1 MSKFNKYIIKL
12 FIKYTVSVQLFV
24 AIISLIANTFQ
35 HTKMLSE
42 YNITFTT
49 LIVYDMM
56 KIPYL
61 LYITMPMTI
70 VISTMLV
77 MVVLMKNNE
86 LLAYVS
92 LGGKVRNLA
101 IQFLISGVLISGLL
115 YVSADI
121 INPKTMLER
130 ERYSLEHIKKK
141 PFSISGTLS
150 DMWLKESDSNFVNI
164 TLMDPLRMELHD
176 ITEYHLDD
184 SFRVDSIVT
193 YDTAIFKE
201 NQWVLTNVK
210 EYGMSPVP
218 LLKEQQDKVLQQRSL
233 FDELT
238 SLPSLKPQYL
248 SLKEIR
254 RIVNIMKKQ
263 DLNASKYELQLYRTY
278 AHSLSIIVIIL
289 VIFPL
294 CIGFSRNHSYI
305 MVATKSLFTG
315 FGYWMLMASMQS
327 LGKTGLFEPFTASF
341 MPLLIFTVLAV
352 TLIYRRER
360 AL

>member
-101 IQFLISGVLISGLL
+101 IPFLISGVLISGLL